1 MNERLNIIFTL
12 SGTENLRIRRVE
24 NADIQILQEICDAWI
39 EKGFFE
45 GDTLPFDYVE
55 QCLKAGDLPPISN
68 ADKQNYALFAVED
81 DDKII
86 GLFDLYDGFPE
97 VNSAWIS
104 LFLLD
109 IEYRSRGIGKRLIRV
124 ISNECRKTGFKSL
137 GLAVS
142 MNNRIALKFW
152 VNSDFKEI
160 SGIYG
165 DMKYP
170 VMGLKMKL

>member
-1 MNERLNIIFTL
+1 MNERLNNIFAL
-12 SGTENLRIRRVE
+12 SGTENLRIRRAE
-24 NADIQILQEICDAWI
+24 NSDIQILQGICDAWI

-45 GDTLPFDYVE
+45 GDTLPYDYVE

-68 ADKQNYALFAVED
+68 ADIENYALYAVEN

-86 GLFDLYDGFPE
+86 GLFDLYDGYPE
-97 VNSAWIS
+97 EKSAWIS

-109 IEYRSRGIGKRLIRV
+109 IEHRGRGIGKSLIHV
-124 ISNECRKTGFKSL
+124 ITDECSKTGFKSL

-152 VNSDFKEI
+152 VNLGFNEI
-160 SGIYG
+160 LGIYG
-165 DMKYP
+165 DLKYP
-170 VMGLKMKL
+170 VMALKLKL